1 VPRKRKPASPDVSR
15 LSALFA
21 ENGPLASRKSG
32 YDYRP
37 QQLGF
42 ARAVE
47 KTFRERGVLLADAPT
62 GTGKSAAY
70 LAPAILD
77 ASSSS
82 GGRVVVSTATL
93 ALQAQL
99 LSEDLPPMR
108 AAAADLMGY
117 PEEEGITY
125 RFSRA
130 ARTSCASGATRT
142 P

>member
-1 VPRKRKPASPDVSR
+1 MPRNRKSTPSNASN
-15 LSALFA
+15 LSDLFA
-21 ENGPLASRKSG
+21 EAGALAARKSDYG
-32 YDYRP
+32 YRP

-47 KTFRERGVLLADAPT
+47 KTLRERGVLLADAPT

-70 LAPAILD
+70 LAPTILD
-77 ASSSS
+77 IAGS

-108 AAAADLMGY
+108 AAAAELEGY
-117 PEEEGITY
+117 PEEGIDY
-125 RFSRA
+125 AVLKGR
-130 ARTSCASGATRT
+130 
-142 P
+142 

>member
-1 VPRKRKPASPDVSR
+1 MTRKRRPTPSSASR
-15 LSALFA
+15 LSDLFA
-21 ENGPLASRKSG
+21 EAGPLASRKTG
-32 YDYRP
+32 YGFRP

-42 ARAVE
+42 ARAVQ

-62 GTGKSAAY
+62 GTGKSSAY

-77 ASSSS
+77 VAGS

-108 AAAADLMGY
+108 AAV
-117 PEEEGITY
+117 
-125 RFSRA
+125 
-130 ARTSCASGATRT
+130 
-142 P
+142 

>member
-1 VPRKRKPASPDVSR
+1 MPRKRKPASPDVSR
-15 LSALFA
+15 LSALYA

-32 YDYRP
+32 YDYHP

-70 LAPAILD
+70 LAPVILD

-93 ALQAQL
+93 ALQA
-99 LSEDLPPMR
+99 
-108 AAAADLMGY
+108 
-117 PEEEGITY
+117 
-125 RFSRA
+125 
-130 ARTSCASGATRT
+130 
-142 P
+142 